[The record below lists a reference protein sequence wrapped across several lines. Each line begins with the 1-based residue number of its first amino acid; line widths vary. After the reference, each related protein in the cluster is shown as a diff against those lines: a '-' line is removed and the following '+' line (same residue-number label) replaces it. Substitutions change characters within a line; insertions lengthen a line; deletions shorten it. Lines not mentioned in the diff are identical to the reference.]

1 MGNCK
6 TQLFKFMG
14 CFGLVA
20 TLNELGSHLNMC
32 CKRAWNCTSSETQ
45 SIQGFIFIHCANMQ
59 EELRC
64 ASLPKHKSFQN
75 NKKVPAS
82 AIKVA
87 NSMIV
92 NQLYTCSTPTK

>member
-1 MGNCK
+1 MK
-6 TQLFKFMG
+6 DTP
-14 CFGLVA
+14 
-20 TLNELGSHLNMC
+20 
-32 CKRAWNCTSSETQ
+32 WW
-45 SIQGFIFIHCANMQ
+45 ANMQ

-82 AIKVA
+82 TIKVA

-92 NQLYTCSTPTK
+92 NQLYTCSTPTKQIATRETAKRLGMMTGERLKDDVVREITMHDNF